1 MKNWFDN
8 IRIYHLLIDRFNGG
22 WQVPPKSE
30 NVFCGGNLQGVI
42 DKLDYIQG
50 LGFNAV
56 MLSPIFASA
65 NYHGYHTLNFDEV
78 DPHIGTWDDYQRLLD
93 TAHAKGMK
101 VICDFVP
108 NHCWY
113 EAPMFQESLLKN
125 GGHHR
130 DWFFF
135 EGDDS
140 DAFVSFLGF
149 GDLPKFN
156 LTNPEVAGF
165 MIEKAERL
173 VRMGVDA
180 FRIDHALG
188 QPHAFLKQFR
198 EAMQRVSS
206 DIVVFGEVWAFGIGP
221 QLASQLY
228 FKTDARL
235 QEFMAQDTKPL
246 PSASAGCASAES
258 EQAPFCSRL
267 AQPFSQ
273 DDLQTDYT
281 ETLDGV
287 LDFAY
292 RDILLDEVHAGRGIK
307 GNEMLQQKVEEH
319 FAKYPKDFKLV
330 LFLDNHDTDRFLFDC
345 HDDATILHDAIEFTK
360 SLQRPFS
367 FLYGTEQLMTNNPTI
382 FNAEPYA
389 DLRVRNCMN
398 WTK

>member
-30 NVFCGGNLQGVI
+30 NVFCGGTLQGVI
-42 DKLDYIQG
+42 EKLDYIQS

-93 TAHAKGMK
+93 TAHAKGMRI
-101 VICDFVP
+101 ICDFVP

-113 EAPMFQESLLKN
+113 EAPMFLEALLKN
-125 GGHHR
+125 GGRHR

-140 DAFVSFLGF
+140 DAFVSFLGY

-165 MIEKAERL
+165 MIDKAERL
-173 VRMGVDA
+173 ARMGVDA

-188 QPHAFLKQFR
+188 QPHAFLQQFR
-198 EAMQRVSS
+198 EAMQHVSS

-235 QEFMAQDTKPL
+235 QEFMAQDTKP
-246 PSASAGCASAES
+246 
-258 EQAPFCSRL
+258 
-267 AQPFSQ
+267 FSQ
-273 DDLQTDYT
+273 DDLQADYVS
-281 ETLDGV
+281 TLDGV

-292 RDILLDEVHAGRGIK
+292 RDILLDEVRAGRGIK
-307 GNEMLQQKVEEH
+307 GNAMLQRKVADH
-319 FAKYPKDFKLV
+319 FAKYPADFKLV

-345 HDDATILHDAIEFTK
+345 HDDGLLLHDAVDFTM

-367 FLYGTEQLMTNNPTI
+367 FLYGTEQLMSNYPSI

-389 DLRVRNCMN
+389 DLRVRNCMD

>member
-42 DKLDYIQG
+42 EKLDYIRE
-50 LGFNAV
+50 LGFTAI
-56 MLSPIFASA
+56 MLSPIFKSA
-65 NYHGYHTLNFDEV
+65 NYHGYHTLNFEDV
-78 DPHIGTWDDYQRLLD
+78 DPHFGTWDDYRQLLD
-93 TAHAKGMK
+93 QAHEKGLK
-101 VICDFVP
+101 IICDFVP

-113 EAPMFQESLLKN
+113 EAPIFAESLLKN
-125 GGHHR
+125 GGKHR
-130 DWFFF
+130 DWFFYP

-156 LTNPEVAGF
+156 LTNPEVASF
-165 MIEKAERL
+165 MIDKAERL
-173 VRMGVDA
+173 ARMGVDA

-188 QPHAFLKQFR
+188 QPHQFLQQFR
-198 EAMQRVSS
+198 DAMQAVDS

-221 QLASQLY
+221 QLAGQLY
-228 FKTDARL
+228 FKTDTRL
-235 QEFMAQDTKPL
+235 QEFLAQGTTPTSS
-246 PSASAGCASAES
+246 PSAGSV
-258 EQAPFCSRL
+258 
-267 AQPFSQ
+267 QPFSQ
-273 DDLQTDYT
+273 DNLQADYVG
-281 ETLDGV
+281 TLDGV

-292 RDILLDEVHAGRGIK
+292 RDILLEEIHAGRGIK
-307 GNEMLQQKVEEH
+307 GNDTLRSKIDDH
-319 FAKYPKDFKLV
+319 FAKYPDDFKLV

-345 HDDATILHDAIEFTK
+345 HDDAALLHDAIDLTE
-360 SLQRPFS
+360 SLGRPFS

-389 DLRVRNCMN
+389 DLRVRNCMD

>member
-42 DKLDYIQG
+42 EKLDYIRE
-50 LGFNAV
+50 LGFTAI
-56 MLSPIFASA
+56 MLSPIFKSA
-65 NYHGYHTLNFDEV
+65 NYHGYHTLNFEDV
-78 DPHIGTWDDYQRLLD
+78 DPHFGTWDDYRQLLD
-93 TAHAKGMK
+93 QAHEKGLK
-101 VICDFVP
+101 IVCDFVP

-113 EAPMFQESLLKN
+113 EAPIFAESLLKN
-125 GGHHR
+125 GGKHR
-130 DWFFF
+130 DWFFYP

-156 LTNPEVAGF
+156 LTNPEVASF
-165 MIEKAERL
+165 MIDKAERL
-173 VRMGVDA
+173 ARMGVDA

-188 QPHAFLKQFR
+188 QPHQFLQQFR
-198 EAMQRVSS
+198 DAMQAVNS

-221 QLASQLY
+221 QLAGQLY
-228 FKTDARL
+228 FKTDTRL
-235 QEFMAQDTKPL
+235 QEFLAQGTTPTSS
-246 PSASAGCASAES
+246 PSAGSV
-258 EQAPFCSRL
+258 
-267 AQPFSQ
+267 QPFSQ
-273 DDLQTDYT
+273 DNLQADYVG
-281 ETLDGV
+281 TLDGV

-292 RDILLDEVHAGRGIK
+292 RDILLEEIHAGRGIK
-307 GNEMLQQKVEEH
+307 GNDTLRSKIADH
-319 FAKYPKDFKLV
+319 FAKYPDDFKLV

-345 HDDATILHDAIEFTK
+345 HDDVNLLHEAVDLTM

-367 FLYGTEQLMTNNPTI
+367 FLYGTEQLMTNRPTI

-389 DLRVRNCMN
+389 DLRVRNCMDWAVAPQMN
-398 WTK
+398 LHHE

>member
-1 MKNWFDN
+1 MKNWFDT

-30 NVFCGGNLQGVI
+30 NVFCGGTLQGVI

-78 DPHIGTWDDYQRLLD
+78 DPHLGTWEDYQRLLD
-93 TAHAKGMK
+93 TAHAKEMK

-113 EAPMFQESLLKN
+113 EAPMFQQALLKN
-125 GGHHR
+125 GGQHR

-135 EGDDS
+135 EGDGS

-165 MIEKAERL
+165 MIDKAERL
-173 VRMGVDA
+173 ARMGVDA

-188 QPHAFLKQFR
+188 QPHAFLQQFR

-221 QLASQLY
+221 QLAGQLY
-228 FKTDARL
+228 FKTPERL
-235 QEFMAQDTKPL
+235 NEFMAQDTKP
-246 PSASAGCASAES
+246 
-258 EQAPFCSRL
+258 
-267 AQPFSQ
+267 FSQ
-273 DDLQTDYT
+273 DDLQADYVST
-281 ETLDGV
+281 IDGV

-307 GNEMLQQKVEEH
+307 GNETLQRKVEAH
-319 FAKYPKDFKLV
+319 FAKYPADFKLV

-345 HDDATILHDAIEFTK
+345 HDDAAILHEAIEFTK

-367 FLYGTEQLMTNNPTI
+367 FLYGTEQLMTNNPSI

-389 DLRVRNCMN
+389 DLRVRNCMD

>member
-30 NVFCGGNLQGVI
+30 NVFCGGTLQGVI

-56 MLSPIFASA
+56 MMSPIFASA

-78 DPHIGTWDDYQRLLD
+78 DPHIGTWEDYQRLLD

-101 VICDFVP
+101 VVCDFVP

-113 EAPMFQESLLKN
+113 EAPMFQEALLKN
-125 GGHHR
+125 GGKHR

-165 MIEKAERL
+165 MIEKAEKL
-173 VRMGVDA
+173 ARMGVDA

-198 EAMQRVSS
+198 EAMHAVSG

-228 FKTDARL
+228 FKTPERL
-235 QEFMAQDTKPL
+235 QEFMAQETK
-246 PSASAGCASAES
+246 
-258 EQAPFCSRL
+258 
-267 AQPFSQ
+267 PFSQ
-273 DDLQTDYT
+273 DDLQVDYT
-281 ETLDGV
+281 DTIDGV

-307 GNEMLQQKVEEH
+307 GNAALKGRVEQH

-345 HDDATILHDAIEFTK
+345 HDDAALLHEAIDFTK

-389 DLRVRNCMN
+389 DLRVRNCMD
-398 WTK
+398 WTKK

>member
-30 NVFCGGNLQGVI
+30 NVFCGGTLQGVI

-78 DPHIGTWDDYQRLLD
+78 DPHIGTWEDYQRLLD
-93 TAHAKGMK
+93 TAHAKEMK

-113 EAPMFQESLLKN
+113 EAPMFQQALLKN
-125 GGHHR
+125 GGQHR

-165 MIEKAERL
+165 MIDKAERL
-173 VRMGVDA
+173 ARMGVDA

-188 QPHAFLKQFR
+188 QPHAFLRQFR
-198 EAMQRVSS
+198 EAMQRVSG

-228 FKTDARL
+228 FKTPERL
-235 QEFMAQDTKPL
+235 NEFMAQETK
-246 PSASAGCASAES
+246 
-258 EQAPFCSRL
+258 
-267 AQPFSQ
+267 PFSQ
-273 DDLQTDYT
+273 DDLQADYVDT
-281 ETLDGV
+281 IDGV

-292 RDILLDEVHAGRGIK
+292 RNILLDEVHAGRGIK
-307 GNEMLQQKVEEH
+307 GNETLQRKVEAH
-319 FAKYPKDFKLV
+319 FAKYPADFKLV

-345 HDDATILHDAIEFTK
+345 HDDATILHEAIDFTK

-367 FLYGTEQLMTNNPTI
+367 FLYGTEQLMTNNPSI

-389 DLRVRNCMN
+389 DLRVRNCMD

>member
-30 NVFCGGNLQGVI
+30 NVFCGGTLQGVI

-56 MLSPIFASA
+56 MMSPIFASA

-78 DPHIGTWDDYQRLLD
+78 DPHIGTWEDYQRLLD

-101 VICDFVP
+101 VVCDFVP

-113 EAPMFQESLLKN
+113 EAPMFQEALLKN
-125 GGHHR
+125 GGKHR

-165 MIEKAERL
+165 MIEKAEKL
-173 VRMGVDA
+173 ARMGVDA

-188 QPHAFLKQFR
+188 QPHAFLRQFR
-198 EAMQRVSS
+198 EAMHAVSG

-228 FKTDARL
+228 FKTPERL
-235 QEFMAQDTKPL
+235 QEFMAQETK
-246 PSASAGCASAES
+246 
-258 EQAPFCSRL
+258 
-267 AQPFSQ
+267 PFSQ
-273 DDLQTDYT
+273 DDLQADYT
-281 ETLDGV
+281 DTIDGV

-307 GNEMLQQKVEEH
+307 GNAALKGRVEQH

-345 HDDATILHDAIEFTK
+345 HDDAALLHEAIDFTK

-389 DLRVRNCMN
+389 DLRVRNCMD
-398 WTK
+398 WTKK

>member
-1 MKNWFDN
+1 MKNWFDT

-30 NVFCGGNLQGVI
+30 NVFCGGTLQGVI

-78 DPHIGTWDDYQRLLD
+78 DPHIGTWEDYQRLLD
-93 TAHAKGMK
+93 TAHAKEMK

-113 EAPMFQESLLKN
+113 EAPMFQQALLKN
-125 GGHHR
+125 GGQHR

-165 MIEKAERL
+165 MIDKAERL
-173 VRMGVDA
+173 ARMGVDA

-188 QPHAFLKQFR
+188 QPHAFLQQFR

-221 QLASQLY
+221 QLAGQLY
-228 FKTDARL
+228 FKTPERL
-235 QEFMAQDTKPL
+235 NEFMAQETK
-246 PSASAGCASAES
+246 
-258 EQAPFCSRL
+258 
-267 AQPFSQ
+267 PFSQ
-273 DDLQTDYT
+273 DDLQADYVDT
-281 ETLDGV
+281 IDGV

-307 GNEMLQQKVEEH
+307 GNETLQRKVEAH
-319 FAKYPKDFKLV
+319 FAKYPADFKLV

-345 HDDATILHDAIEFTK
+345 HDDAAILHEAIEFTK

-367 FLYGTEQLMTNNPTI
+367 FLYGTEQLMTNNPSI

-389 DLRVRNCMN
+389 DLRVRNCMD
-398 WTK
+398 WTKK